1 MSAPSAGGTIR
12 IKGGA
17 IWDPAHNR
25 RGAQGDLC
33 VQDGRVVASLPPAAP
48 VFDASG
54 LLVLPGGVDLH
65 SHVAGSALRLARLLC
80 PEAAGGPCLPGTED
94 TGRRYAAMGYTTVF
108 EAAVAPIGARAAHHE
123 LDALPIVDKG
133 LFVLAG
139 NNSIALDLARRGRQE
154 ELRACLAW
162 LVESA
167 RAYAVKLVNP
177 GGVQAWKEGR
187 APGDPAP
194 LLASLVRAV
203 ESLALPHP
211 AHVHLPGL
219 GTPGNATL
227 TLGLLEAI
235 GAARVHLTHLQFH
248 AYGGRTP
255 AGLRSRA
262 PEIAAWLNTHPR
274 ATADVGQVVF
284 GPAVT
289 LSADAPAQHRLHRLT
304 GRKWASL
311 DIEGETGC
319 GVVPH
324 EYRSD
329 RLVSAV
335 QWATG
340 LELMLLAEDPW
351 RIALTTDHPNGGPF
365 TAYPAIMRMLM
376 ERAFRDAILRRA
388 PGRLARR
395 TVLAG
400 LAREYTF
407 EEIVI
412 VTRAGPARTLGLT
425 RKGHLG
431 TGADGDVVLLRDG
444 GDAETIFANPVAV
457 FKDGVL
463 VAREGEIVSTPAG
476 RTFYAA
482 PRPGVAAAASR
493 FAALLPDAFAASHSV
508 PIEDFALPREA
519 LARPETIV
527 AGAA

>member
-1 MSAPSAGGTIR
+1 LSAPAGSGTIR
-12 IKGGA
+12 IRGGA
-17 IWDPAHNR
+17 VWDPSHGR
-25 RGAQGDLC
+25 RGEIGDVC
-33 VQDGRVVASLPPAAP
+33 VRDGRVVASLPRTAP
-48 VFDASG
+48 VFDAKG

-65 SHVAGSALRLARLLC
+65 SHVAGPSLRVARLLC
-80 PEAAGGPCLPGTED
+80 PEAAGGPCLPSTED

-133 LFVLAG
+133 LYVLAG
-139 NNSIALDLARRGRQE
+139 NNAIALDLARRGRHE

-177 GGVQAWKEGR
+177 GGVEAWKEGR
-187 APGDPAP
+187 DPGDPAP
-194 LLASLVRAV
+194 LLVSLVRAI

-219 GTPGNATL
+219 GIPGNASRTL
-227 TLGLLEAI
+227 ALLEAV
-235 GAARVHLTHLQFH
+235 GQSRVHLTHLQFH

-255 AGLRSRA
+255 AGLTSRA
-262 PEIAAWLNTHPR
+262 AEIAAWINAHAR

-304 GRKWASL
+304 GRKWANL

-319 GVVPH
+319 GVLPH

-335 QWATG
+335 QWAAG
-340 LELMLLAEDPW
+340 LELMLAVDDPW

-365 TAYPAIMRMLM
+365 TAYPTIIRMLM
-376 ERAFRDAILRRA
+376 ERPFRDAILRRA
-388 PGRLARR
+388 PEGLARR
-395 TVLAG
+395 TVLPDM
-400 LAREYTF
+400 AREYSL

-412 VTRAGPARTLGLT
+412 VTRAGPARALGLT

-431 TGADGDVVLLRDG
+431 PGADGDVALHRDAG
-444 GDAETIFANPVAV
+444 NPESTFATPVAV

-463 VAREGEIVSTPAG
+463 VARDGEIVADPAG
-476 RTFYAA
+476 RTFHAA
-482 PRPGVAAAASR
+482 PRRDGDAGAAR
-493 FAALLPDAFAASHSV
+493 FAALLPEAFAASHSV
-508 PIEDFALPREA
+508 PLGEFALEREE

-527 AGAA
+527 AGSA

>member
-1 MSAPSAGGTIR
+1 VSAPDAGGTVR

-17 IWDPAHNR
+17 IWDPAHGR
-25 RGAQGDLC
+25 RGVIGDLC
-33 VQDGRVVASLPPAAP
+33 IEDGRVVASLSPSAP
-48 VFDASG
+48 VFDARG

-65 SHVAGSALRLARLLC
+65 SHVAGSALRMARLLC
-80 PEAAGGPCLPGTED
+80 PEAAGGPCLPSTDD

-139 NNSIALDLARRGRQE
+139 NNAIALDLARRGRQE

-167 RAYAVKLVNP
+167 RAFAVKLVNP
-177 GGVQAWKEGR
+177 GGVEAWKEGR
-187 APGDPAP
+187 APGEAAP

-203 ESLALPHP
+203 ESLGLPHP

-219 GTPGNATL
+219 GTPGNAAL
-227 TLGLLEAI
+227 TLGLLEAL
-235 GAARVHLTHLQFH
+235 GSARVHVTHLQFH

-255 AGLRSRA
+255 AGLSSRA
-262 PEIAAWLNTHPR
+262 PEIATWLNAHPH

-304 GRKWASL
+304 GRKWANL

-335 QWATG
+335 QWAAG
-340 LELMLLAEDPW
+340 LELMLLADDPW

-365 TAYPAIMRMLM
+365 TAYPEIIRMLM
-376 ERAFRDAILRRA
+376 ERAFRAEILRRA
-388 PGRLARR
+388 PARLARR
-395 TVLAG
+395 TVLSG

-431 TGADGDVVLLRDG
+431 AGADGDVTLLRG
-444 GDAETIFANPVAV
+444 ARDAATTFAVPVAV

-463 VAREGEIVSTPAG
+463 VAREGDIVATPAG
-476 RTFYAA
+476 RTFHAV
-482 PRPGVAAAASR
+482 PRPGECAALER

-508 PIEDFALPREA
+508 PIGDFALPRET

>member
-1 MSAPSAGGTIR
+1 MSEPAAGGTIR

-17 IWDPAHNR
+17 IWDPAHGR
-25 RGAQGDLC
+25 RGEPGDLC
-33 VQDGRVVASLPPAAP
+33 IRDGRVVDSLPPGAP
-48 VFDASG
+48 VFDARG

-65 SHVAGSALRLARLLC
+65 SHVAGPALRVARLLC
-80 PEAAGGPCLPGTED
+80 PEAAGGPCLPATDD

-133 LFVLAG
+133 LYVLAG
-139 NNSIALDLARRGRQE
+139 NNAIALDLARRGREE

-177 GGVQAWKEGR
+177 GGVEAWKEGR
-187 APGDPAP
+187 APGEAAP
-194 LLASLVRAV
+194 LLAALVRAV
-203 ESLALPHP
+203 DSLGLPHP

-219 GTPGNATL
+219 GSPGNAAL
-227 TLGLLEAI
+227 TLSLLDAI

-255 AGLRSRA
+255 AGLSSRA

-289 LSADAPAQHRLHRLT
+289 LSADAPAQDRLHRLT
-304 GRKWASL
+304 GRKWANL
-311 DIEGETGC
+311 DIEGETAC

-335 QWATG
+335 QWAAG
-340 LELMLLAEDPW
+340 LELLLLADDPW

-365 TAYPAIMRMLM
+365 TAYPTIVRLLM
-376 ERAFRDAILRRA
+376 DRAFRDAVLRRA
-388 PGRLARR
+388 PERLARR

-431 TGADGDVVLLRDG
+431 AGADGDVALLRDA
-444 GDAETIFANPVAV
+444 GDPETTFATPVAV
-457 FKDGVL
+457 FKDGIL
-463 VAREGEIVSTPAG
+463 VAREGEIVATPAG
-476 RTFYAA
+476 RTFHAA
-482 PRPGVAAAASR
+482 PRPGDARGARR
-493 FAALLPDAFAASHSV
+493 FAALLPEAFAATHAS
-508 PIEDFALPREA
+508 PLEDFALPREA
-519 LARPETIV
+519 LARPEAIV